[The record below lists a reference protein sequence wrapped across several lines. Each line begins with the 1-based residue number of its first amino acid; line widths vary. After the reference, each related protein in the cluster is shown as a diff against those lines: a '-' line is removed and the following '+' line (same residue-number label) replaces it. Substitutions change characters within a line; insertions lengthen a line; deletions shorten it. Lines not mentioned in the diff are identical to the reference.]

1 MGGVF
6 SVFVPQGAVGILA
19 GVFLLVLIAVVT
31 GQAEGV
37 WLAMALVAF
46 GLLAVLMVRA
56 IRRDLRRDDR
66 RPARREATLP
76 DDSQLSDEER
86 REAMQRYRGR
96 RPGRPVM
103 LSNPGLT
110 RGPRQ
115 TEVASPLPL
124 VDGSQGSLKSAPS
137 IRRCLCSG

>member
-76 DDSQLSDEER
+76 DDSELSDEER
-86 REAMQRYRGR
+86 REAMQRYRDGGR
-96 RPGRPVM
+96 DGR
-103 LSNPGLT
+103 
-110 RGPRQ
+110 
-115 TEVASPLPL
+115 
-124 VDGSQGSLKSAPS
+124 
-137 IRRCLCSG
+137 